1 MWILQEIVSARRI
14 FVICG
19 SRRFS
24 WYTFKN
30 VLLIEEVGEIKEDR
44 VGSYINNKAKMKFHG
59 AGARKDP
66 GKDVKAPMAFS
77 ELYQRFQRTTA
88 YKILKLGYGEVNSA
102 AWRRKSMYLLD
113 LLADFHESECSDP
126 RDKVYTLLGIT
137 CEGLPKYDSD
147 GQLVAGI
154 KVDYAKQAVEVLA
167 DCLKLYNPATFRV
180 FRPYEFFEKELA
192 ATMGVTMEQV
202 HDFTSRSSTFSQVP
216 RESSSKP
223 KVSRGGSE
231 IMKIPER
238 PARALIRETKV
249 HAFLAITKNLLC
261 SLVPSLQL
269 YAEAEQPRTRQ

>member
-1 MWILQEIVSARRI
+1 
-14 FVICG
+14 
-19 SRRFS
+19 
-24 WYTFKN
+24 
-30 VLLIEEVGEIKEDR
+30 
-44 VGSYINNKAKMKFHG
+44 MKFHG
-59 AGARKDP
+59 EGARKDP

-88 YKILKLGYGEVNSA
+88 YKILKLGYGEVNPA

-113 LLADFHESECSDP
+113 LLAGFHESECSDP
-126 RDKVYTLLGIT
+126 RDKVYALLGIT

-180 FRPYEFFEKELA
+180 FRSYEFFEKELA
-192 ATMGVTMEQV
+192 ATMGVTMEQL
-202 HDFTSRSSTFSQVP
+202 HDFTSRSSIFSQVP

-238 PARALIRETKV
+238 PARALIRETR
-249 HAFLAITKNLLC
+249 HMH
-261 SLVPSLQL
+261 S
-269 YAEAEQPRTRQ
+269 